1 MENYFIGLDLSI
13 NGTGLVIINNETK
26 IINQKLI
33 TTNPKDDIED
43 RLLHIVEEIKP
54 IYNLHT
60 LHKINIE
67 GLSYQS
73 VSSNLAQL
81 SAIHYLTRIELK
93 RNLLN
98 YKEKVEIIPPTVLK
112 KFVTGKGQCKKNLI
126 LLYVFKKFGET
137 FDNDNLA
144 DAYSLA
150 RLALFN
156 YNKEKE
162 IENGKST

>member
-1 MENYFIGLDLSI
+1 MGLDLSI
-13 NGTGLVIINNETK
+13 NGTGLVILDSNAK

-43 RLLHIVEEIKP
+43 RFLYILSELSF
-54 IYNLHT
+54 IYSIIHLR
-60 LHKINIE
+60 KVNIE

-81 SAIHYLTRIELK
+81 AGIHFIVRTEFKK
-93 RNLLN
+93 RLLN
-98 YKEKVEIIPPTVLK
+98 YKDKIEIIPPGILK
-112 KFVTGKGQCKKNLI
+112 KFITGKGNCKKNLI
-126 LLYVFKKFGET
+126 LLHVFKKFGET

-150 RLALFN
+150 RLALEE
-156 YNKEKE
+156 YNKSKEKE
-162 IENGKST
+162 INHV